1 MKILV
6 HKQELCTGCRAC
18 EVACSTAY
26 FKTPD
31 RHKSA
36 IRIINNDNSFHARK
50 CTQCG
55 ECIDMCTAHAIYR
68 DKNGVVRID
77 KKLCVGCLGCVGY
90 CSELV
95 MFYDDDL
102 TEPFKCIA
110 CNICVKAC
118 PENALEV
125 LVSKAGWEA

>member
-31 RHKSA
+31 RNKSA

-110 CNICVKAC
+110 WNICVKAC

-125 LVSKAGWEA
+125 LVSKAG

>member
-31 RHKSA
+31 QKKTA

-95 MFYDDDL
+95 MFYDDNL

-125 LVSKAGWEA
+125 LVSKAG

>member
-31 RHKSA
+31 RNKSA

-77 KKLCVGCLGCVGY
+77 KKLCLGCLGCVGY

-125 LVSKAGWEA
+125 LVSKAG

>member
-31 RHKSA
+31 RQKSA

-125 LVSKAGWEA
+125 LVSKAG

>member
-31 RHKSA
+31 RNKSA

-55 ECIDMCTAHAIYR
+55 EYIDMCTAHAIYR

-95 MFYDDDL
+95 MFYDDNL

-125 LVSKAGWEA
+125 LVSKAG

>member
-31 RHKSA
+31 QKKSA

-125 LVSKAGWEA
+125 LVSKAG

>member
-1 MKILV
+1 
-6 HKQELCTGCRAC
+6 
-18 EVACSTAY
+18 
-26 FKTPD
+26 
-31 RHKSA
+31 
-36 IRIINNDNSFHARK
+36 
-50 CTQCG
+50 
-55 ECIDMCTAHAIYR
+55 
-68 DKNGVVRID
+68 VVRID

-125 LVSKAGWEA
+125 LVSKAG

>member
-31 RHKSA
+31 RNKSA

-55 ECIDMCTAHAIYR
+55 ESIDMCTAHAIYR

-125 LVSKAGWEA
+125 LVSKAG

>member
-31 RHKSA
+31 RNKSA

-125 LVSKAGWEA
+125 LVSKAG

>member
-31 RHKSA
+31 RNKSA

-68 DKNGVVRID
+68 DKNRVVRID

-125 LVSKAGWEA
+125 LVSKAG

>member
-31 RHKSA
+31 QKKSA

-110 CNICVKAC
+110 
-118 PENALEV
+118 
-125 LVSKAGWEA
+125 

>member
-31 RHKSA
+31 RNKSA

-95 MFYDDDL
+95 MFYDDNL

-125 LVSKAGWEA
+125 LVSKAG

>member
-31 RHKSA
+31 RNKSA

-102 TEPFKCIA
+102 T
-110 CNICVKAC
+110 
-118 PENALEV
+118 
-125 LVSKAGWEA
+125 